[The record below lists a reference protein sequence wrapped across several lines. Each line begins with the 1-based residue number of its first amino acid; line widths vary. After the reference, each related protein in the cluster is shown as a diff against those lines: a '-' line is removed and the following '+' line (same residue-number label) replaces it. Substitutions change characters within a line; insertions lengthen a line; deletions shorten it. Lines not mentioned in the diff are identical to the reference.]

1 MHKLWMIGVGV
12 ISLSVACAVAQD
24 DAAKAKNEKKA
35 DAPKVEKKAGEAKV
49 KADAPKVEMKEM
61 TVEGM
66 LSKVEG
72 KDKEGKPTTTLKMVT
87 DDGTAVAL
95 PRMKAGDAA
104 AVNLENHAGSR
115 VKIIGMGTEREAKG
129 KKSILLKSI
138 KTIEKVGAPA
148 AAPAV

>member
-1 MHKLWMIGVGV
+1 MQKLWIVGAGVV
-12 ISLSVACAVAQD
+12 ALSVAVAFAQD
-24 DAAKAKNEKKA
+24 DAGKAKHEKKA
-35 DAPKVEKKAGEAKV
+35 DAPKAEKKVGEAKP
-49 KADAPKVEMKEM
+49 KAEAPKVEMKEM

-72 KDKEGKPTTTLKMVT
+72 KDKEGKPTTSLKMVT

-104 AVNLENHAGSR
+104 APNLENYAGSR
-115 VKIIGMGTEREAKG
+115 VKIVGMGTEREAKG

-148 AAPAV
+148 AAPSV